1 MKTSKLDGNLFFA
14 QETDSLK
21 LEMEELQKE
30 VETYEEQIKTV
41 DETIAQFEEQIKD
54 LTDKSQATKVQI
66 KAQQSTEWVSNTA
79 IRYFEEESYFY

>member
-1 MKTSKLDGNLFFA
+1 MAICFFA

-30 VETYEEQIKTV
+30 VETYEDQIKTV
-41 DETIAQFEEQIKD
+41 DETIAQFEEQIKN

-66 KAQQSTEWVSNTA
+66 ITQQSTGWVSNRA
-79 IRYFEEESYFY
+79 IRYFGEESYFY